1 MGVARRGASGLR
13 SRGGG
18 GLARASGQALG
29 GGCPFQAAVQPGLL
43 SAPATPPARVPSALG
58 LWGAVWP
65 PSVDVSTLPRRDP
78 ARLTPACPSRG
89 PQAIRVRD
97 EGTVL
102 VAFCRRPPCGRSR
115 GFRRSLRHARARPAR
130 ASAPGTR
137 VLFVGPAA
145 HTVVRGS
152 GCPRGNRRGHEGAA
166 RAAPPTGGS
175 GSPSGP
181 FAARGPQLL
190 RPHPLSPT
198 FALTVKTPRC
208 PLAVPRV
215 CDAHGFAFL
224 ATLPSRIWPP
234 ETSGVFRAAQPGPG
248 AVSCTA
254 AFPRTRLRPTSGGVT
269 RARAPRTPVPSPSAR
284 AGRTVR
290 REHDGHPTK
299 GRREDEP
306 RFLKTFG

>member
-1 MGVARRGASGLR
+1 MGVARRGAEGLR

-18 GLARASGQALG
+18 GLARASGRALS
-29 GGCPFQAAVQPGLL
+29 GGCPFQAAVQPGLP

-145 HTVVRGS
+145 HTAVRGS

-166 RAAPPTGGS
+166 RAVPAHGWQRLPV
-175 GSPSGP
+175 GP
-181 FAARGPQLL
+181 FRGPRPSVVEASSSFSHVRVTCEDASLSLSRSPRL
-190 RPHPLSPT
+190 RCSRLRFSRHPSEPHLAPGDKRGLPRGPARARRRVLHGRFSQNASP
-198 FALTVKTPRC
+198 AHLWWR
-208 PLAVPRV
+208 
-215 CDAHGFAFL
+215 DAG
-224 ATLPSRIWPP
+224 P
-234 ETSGVFRAAQPGPG
+234 RAANTCPVADG
-248 AVSCTA
+248 A
-254 AFPRTRLRPTSGGVT
+254 SGKN
-269 RARAPRTPVPSPSAR
+269 RAEGARWSPDQ
-284 AGRTVR
+284 GTKR
-290 REHDGHPTK
+290 R
-299 GRREDEP
+299 
-306 RFLKTFG
+306 